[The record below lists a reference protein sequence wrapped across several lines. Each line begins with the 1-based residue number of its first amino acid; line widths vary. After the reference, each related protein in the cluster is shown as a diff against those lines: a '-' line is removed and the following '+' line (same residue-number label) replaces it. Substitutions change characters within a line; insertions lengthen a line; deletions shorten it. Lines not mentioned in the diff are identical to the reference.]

1 MKITKKRLYGK
12 LDVSKI
18 GIDLIQ
24 QDEIFVKVVGW
35 KNYWISNYSRL
46 LEFDV
51 KANCYKIVKLYQ
63 DKSENNHQ
71 YYYRHLKTSNKIDKK
86 EPTKQFLHRL
96 TAKAFCQN
104 DNPSIKT
111 EVHHI
116 KPFDSKK
123 SCKVNNRADNLLW
136 VEPKVHRMLDDIDYI
151 VITDSNN
158 KTKKYINSL
167 KAFESIGMN
176 EDIFYHCIVCQYE
189 PLITNNKMK
198 YTKYVICIDG
208 KNRNTYL
215 IMIYSKEMKGNKA
228 SYVIGDF
235 VKSVKDEIRK
245 YGEVRKASL

>member
-12 LDVSKI
+12 LDVSNK
-18 GIDLIQ
+18 GIALIKE
-24 QDEIFVKVVGW
+24 DEIFVKVVGW

-46 LEFDV
+46 LEFDE

-63 DKSENNHQ
+63 DKSESNHQ
-71 YYYRHLKTSNKIDKK
+71 YYYRQLNPNNKVNKK

-116 KPFDSKK
+116 KPFNPNKK
-123 SCKVNNRADNLLW
+123 CEINNRADNLLW

-158 KTKKYINSL
+158 KTKKYSNPL
-167 KAFESIGMN
+167 EAFKSIGMN
-176 EDIFYHCIVCQYE
+176 EDIFYQDVVCKYE
-189 PLITNNKMK
+189 PLITNHEMK
-198 YTKYVICIDG
+198 YTKYNICISG
-208 KNRNTYL
+208 EKKKIYL
-215 IMIYSKEMKGNKA
+215 ITIYSKEMKGNKTN
-228 SYVIGDF
+228 YVIGDF
-235 VKSVKDEIRK
+235 AKSAKDEIRK
-245 YGEVRKASL
+245 YGEVRKHN